1 MKCPFCGEEMQPG
14 KLRTRGYNYFVPD
27 GCKTPSLYTEKSMEK
42 AGAIPVSPDAV
53 GAACEANWNT
63 AFLCPKCRKYIAKNN
78 PLLSTKGGDYFGQQG
93 YYCAY
98 CDFSKSAFCVFVRL

>member
-14 KLRTRGYNYFVPD
+14 KLRTRGYNYFVPN
-27 GCKTPSLYTEKSMEK
+27 GCKTPSLYTKKSMEK

-63 AFLCPKCRKYIAKNN
+63 AFLCPKCRKYIA
-78 PLLSTKGGDYFGQQG
+78 DYWKISPPFIERRGYFDQQG
-93 YYCAY
+93 YYYTY
-98 CDFSKSAFCVFVRL
+98 CDLSKSAF